1 MPSPPFGSYTV
12 AVRANIRRARIEDAP
27 AIAALVRALGWFAHL
42 SDEPED
48 ATGARLARHLEL
60 CQADQSHS
68 VYVAEDEA
76 STLAGYA
83 AVHWLPYLFLT
94 GPEGYVSEL
103 FVDEAR
109 RGQGIGAELLEAVRL
124 EAVQR
129 GCCRLM
135 LINKR
140 NRESY
145 QREFYA
151 RRGWTERPAAANFV
165 LPLK

>member
-1 MPSPPFGSYTV
+1 MGLH
-12 AVRANIRRARIEDAP
+12 IRRARLEDAP

-42 SDEPED
+42 SAEAEQVGSERV
-48 ATGARLARHLEL
+48 AKHLQL
-60 CQADQSHS
+60 CRADQSHS
-68 VYVAEDEA
+68 VYVAEDQ
-76 STLAGYA
+76 AGEVAAYA
-83 AVHWLPYLFLT
+83 TVHWLPYLFFP

-103 FVDEAR
+103 IVGEAH
-109 RGQGIGAELLEAVRL
+109 RGRGIGTQLLEAVRREAL
-124 EAVQR
+124 ER

-151 RRGWTERPAAANFV
+151 KRGWIERPAAASFV